1 MGSPELVSIGE
12 THLEA
17 AGGSRRKGY
26 RSGVGWRNPPTTFPA
41 ATLGHMNVDLFIPC
55 FVDQMSPQ
63 VGLAVATVLERLGH
77 TCSFREAQTCCGQP
91 SFNAGYWDE
100 AREVA
105 ARAVGIFADAEAV
118 VGPSGS
124 CVAMMRVFYPQLL
137 EGTPHETAALDLAAK
152 TFEFGEFLVKKLG
165 VTDVGARFPHRVT
178 YHDGCHGLRE
188 LRVRDEP
195 RQLLAAVKGLELVE
209 CDEPE
214 SCCGFG
220 GLFSVKFPM
229 ISTAMAEVKGGS
241 LARTDCDYIVSS
253 DPSCQLQLDGWL
265 SRQTTTAGGRKVR
278 TVHLAEVLAGTVE
291 SQSA

>member
-1 MGSPELVSIGE
+1 MLVS
-12 THLEA
+12 
-17 AGGSRRKGY
+17 
-26 RSGVGWRNPPTTFPA
+26 
-41 ATLGHMNVDLFIPC
+41 LFIPC
-55 FVDQMSPQ
+55 FVDQMTPQ
-63 VGLAVATVLERLGH
+63 VGMAVAKVLERLGH
-77 TCSFREAQTCCGQP
+77 SVEFRAAQTCCGQP

-105 ARAVGIFADAEAV
+105 IRAIGVFEGAEAV

-137 EGTPHETAALDLAAK
+137 AGTPHETAALDLAAR
-152 TFEFGEFLVKKLG
+152 TFEFGEFLVEKLG

-188 LRVRDEP
+188 LRIKEAPRKLLGAVRD
-195 RQLLAAVKGLELVE
+195 LELVE

-241 LARTDCDYIVSS
+241 LARNGRDYIHSRG
-253 DPSCQLQLDGWL
+253 PS
-265 SRQTTTAGGRKVR
+265 
-278 TVHLAEVLAGTVE
+278 
-291 SQSA
+291 

>member
-1 MGSPELVSIGE
+1 
-12 THLEA
+12 
-17 AGGSRRKGY
+17 
-26 RSGVGWRNPPTTFPA
+26 
-41 ATLGHMNVDLFIPC
+41 MNIDLFIPC

-63 VGLAVATVLERLGH
+63 VGMAVAAVLERLGH
-77 TCSFREAQTCCGQP
+77 TVQFRSGHTCCGQP

-100 AREVA
+100 ARAVALRAIEV
-105 ARAVGIFADAEAV
+105 FAGAEAV

-137 EGTPHETAALDLAAK
+137 KDTPHETAALDLAGR
-152 TFEFGEFLVKKLG
+152 TWEFGEFLVDKLG
-165 VTDVGARFPHRVT
+165 VTDVGAHFPHRVT

-188 LRVRDEP
+188 LRIKDAPRRLLEAVR
-195 RQLLAAVKGLELVE
+195 GLELVE
-209 CDEPE
+209 CDEAE

-241 LARTDCDYIVSS
+241 LDRTGCDYIVSS

-265 SRQTTTAGGRKVR
+265 SRNGRKGR
-278 TVHLAEVLAGTVE
+278 TIHLAEVLNTLAE
-291 SQSA
+291 

>member
-1 MGSPELVSIGE
+1 M
-12 THLEA
+12 
-17 AGGSRRKGY
+17 K
-26 RSGVGWRNPPTTFPA
+26 
-41 ATLGHMNVDLFIPC
+41 VDLFIPC
-55 FVDQMSPQ
+55 FVDQMMPR

-77 TCSFREAQTCCGQP
+77 SCEFRAAQTCCGQP

-105 ARAVGIFADAEAV
+105 I
-118 VGPSGS
+118 GPSGS

-137 EGTPHETAALDLAAK
+137 EGTPHETAALDLAAR

-188 LRVRDEP
+188 LRVKDEP
-195 RQLLAAVKGLELVE
+195 RLLLQAVRDLELVE

-241 LARTDCDYIVSS
+241 LARTGCDYIVSS

-265 SRQTTTAGGRKVR
+265 SRNGRPDGGTPPR
-278 TVHLAEVLAGTVE
+278 TIHLAEVLAGAE
-291 SQSA
+291 

>member
-1 MGSPELVSIGE
+1 MKVS
-12 THLEA
+12 
-17 AGGSRRKGY
+17 
-26 RSGVGWRNPPTTFPA
+26 
-41 ATLGHMNVDLFIPC
+41 LFIPC
-55 FVDQMSPQ
+55 FVDQLAPQ
-63 VGLAVATVLERLGH
+63 VGLAVANVLERLGH
-77 TCSFREAQTCCGQP
+77 AVEFRPAQTCCGQP
-91 SFNAGYWDE
+91 AFNAGYQDE
-100 AREVA
+100 AGSVAIHALEV
-105 ARAVGIFADAEAV
+105 FAGAEAV

-124 CVAMMRVFYPQLL
+124 CVAMMRVFYPELL
-137 EGTPHETAALDLAAK
+137 AGTRHETAALDLASR

-188 LRVRDEP
+188 LRLREEP
-195 RQLLAAVKGLELVE
+195 RQLLRAVRDLELVE

-229 ISTAMAEVKGGS
+229 VSTAMAEVKAGS

-265 SRQTTTAGGRKVR
+265 SRNGKRPR
-278 TVHLAEVLAGTVE
+278 TIHLAEILAGADT
-291 SQSA
+291 

>member
-1 MGSPELVSIGE
+1 M
-12 THLEA
+12 
-17 AGGSRRKGY
+17 K
-26 RSGVGWRNPPTTFPA
+26 
-41 ATLGHMNVDLFIPC
+41 VDLFIPC
-55 FVDQMSPQ
+55 FVDQMTPQ
-63 VGLAVATVLERLGH
+63 VGLAVASVLERLGH
-77 TCSFREAQTCCGQP
+77 VVEFRPAQTCCGQP

-100 AREVA
+100 ARAVAIRALEV
-105 ARAVGIFADAEAV
+105 FAGAEAV

-137 EGTPHETAALDLAAK
+137 AGTPHEAEALDLAAR
-152 TFEFGEFLVKKLG
+152 TFEFAEFLVRRLG

-188 LRVRDEP
+188 LRIREEPRLLLRAVRD
-195 RQLLAAVKGLELVE
+195 LELVE
-209 CDEPE
+209 CDEPD

-241 LARTDCDYIVSS
+241 LARTGCDYIVSS

-265 SRQTTTAGGRKVR
+265 SRNAAAQGTAAQATGTPPR
-278 TVHLAEVLAGTVE
+278 TIHLAEVLAGA
-291 SQSA
+291 SG

>member
-1 MGSPELVSIGE
+1 LNVS
-12 THLEA
+12 
-17 AGGSRRKGY
+17 
-26 RSGVGWRNPPTTFPA
+26 
-41 ATLGHMNVDLFIPC
+41 LFVPC
-55 FVDQMSPQ
+55 FVDQMTPH
-63 VGLAVATVLERLGH
+63 VAHAVVTVLERLGH
-77 TCSFREAQTCCGQP
+77 AVEFRPAQTCCGQP

-100 AREVA
+100 ARAVA
-105 ARAVGIFADAEAV
+105 TRTLDVFAGADAV

-124 CVAMMRVFYPQLL
+124 CVAMLRVFYPQLL
-137 EGTPHETAALDLAAK
+137 AGTPREAEAVDLAAR
-152 TFEFGEFLVKKLG
+152 TFEFGEFLVERLR

-188 LRVRDEP
+188 LRIREAPRLLLRAVRD
-195 RQLLAAVKGLELVE
+195 LELVE

-241 LARTDCDYIVSS
+241 LARTGCDYIVSS

-265 SRQTTTAGGRKVR
+265 SRQGQGAGPR
-278 TVHLAEVLAGTVE
+278 TIHIAEVLATGG
-291 SQSA
+291 A

>member
-1 MGSPELVSIGE
+1 
-12 THLEA
+12 
-17 AGGSRRKGY
+17 
-26 RSGVGWRNPPTTFPA
+26 
-41 ATLGHMNVDLFIPC
+41 MNIDLFIPC

-63 VGLAVATVLERLGH
+63 VGMAVAAVLERLGH
-77 TCSFREAQTCCGQP
+77 TVQFRSGQTCCGQP

-100 AREVA
+100 ARAVALRAIEV
-105 ARAVGIFADAEAV
+105 FAGAEAV

-137 EGTPHETAALDLAAK
+137 KDTPHETAALDLAGR
-152 TFEFGEFLVKKLG
+152 TWEFGEFLVDKLG
-165 VTDVGARFPHRVT
+165 VTDVGAHFPHRVT

-188 LRVRDEP
+188 LRIKDAPRRLLGAVR
-195 RQLLAAVKGLELVE
+195 GLELVE
-209 CDEPE
+209 CDETE

-241 LARTDCDYIVSS
+241 LDRTGCDYIVSS

-265 SRQTTTAGGRKVR
+265 SRNGRKGR
-278 TVHLAEVLAGTVE
+278 TIHLAEVLNTV
-291 SQSA
+291 AD